1 MGKTNGADLMR
12 SATAS
17 GPRGKP
23 AREARL
29 VASGGVPVNDA
40 LGGHLVDERNG
51 LLQGVL
57 RGLHVVAVDGGADV
71 PERVAQARPILS
83 VAFIVL
89 QALTMRFER
98 RCMTGHVDNYL
109 QNR

>member
-29 VASGGVPVNDA
+29 VAAGGVSMNDA
-40 LGGHLVDERNG
+40 LGRHLVDERNG

-57 RGLHVVAVDGGADV
+57 GGLQVIAVDGGADF
-71 PERVAQARPILS
+71 PEGIAQARPILT
-83 VAFIVL
+83 VALAVL
-89 QALTMRFER
+89 ETLTVRFER
-98 RCMTGHVDNYL
+98 GFMTGHVDNYL